1 MPCVEEEDVWL
12 RVSIYAMGNKERV
25 FPGWVFG
32 WGKLNAAKRA
42 GLVGEDKLL
51 TAHIANGRGRR
62 KTLWEIVRSNKMR
75 LYWEYTGKEW
85 SGYILLVLEY
95 DGFWGR
101 FRGNTIIKRTGKR
114 ALFPVL

>member
-62 KTLWEIVRSNKMR
+62 KTLWKLCVPIKCDFIGNMR
-75 LYWEYTGKEW
+75 GKNGADIFF
-85 SGYILLVLEY
+85 SS
-95 DGFWGR
+95 
-101 FRGNTIIKRTGKR
+101 
-114 ALFPVL
+114 